1 MTQTVRYR
9 PSENRAGL
17 PAKRRWGLVD
27 RGGETG
33 RCYGGVSVGFQ
44 GIGRT
49 ITSSIWRR
57 IRMGTAA
64 SGDAGSPIVRRP
76 EGHLEASA
84 HTMRPIITAGISCF
98 LVLIGCTHVR
108 PTVPGAAPTE
118 PERAASTV
126 PASGSATPPSGTALP
141 APKTT
146 AQSAAAAAGS
156 SSQSGAGG
164 SSRPKP
170 KPSTLKSPGNA
181 PAAAAGSPAAAAKPT
196 AAPAGDTSARQST
209 PSAPA
214 LDLGALEQRLKE
226 TRAIGLF
233 TKLSLKNQVDDL
245 LNQFRAFHGRQGAA
259 SLAEL
264 RQRYDLLLLKVLS
277 LLQDGDPALAAAI
290 SSSREALWGILAD
303 PVKFRQTV
311 T

>member
-1 MTQTVRYR
+1 
-9 PSENRAGL
+9 
-17 PAKRRWGLVD
+17 
-27 RGGETG
+27 
-33 RCYGGVSVGFQ
+33 
-44 GIGRT
+44 
-49 ITSSIWRR
+49 
-57 IRMGTAA
+57 
-64 SGDAGSPIVRRP
+64 
-76 EGHLEASA
+76 
-84 HTMRPIITAGISCF
+84 MRPIITAGISCF
-98 LVLIGCTHVR
+98 LVLIGCTHVG
-108 PTVPGAAPTE
+108 PTVPAAAPTE
-118 PERAASTV
+118 PERAAS
-126 PASGSATPPSGTALP
+126 PSGTAPP
-141 APKTT
+141 APSGPAGAEPGNGSKTT
-146 AQSAAAAAGS
+146 AQSAGAAAGS

-170 KPSTLKSPGNA
+170 KPSTPRGPGHA
-181 PAAAAGSPAAAAKPT
+181 PAAAPGSPAAAAKPT

>member
-1 MTQTVRYR
+1 MSAAVQRSPDTMQL
-9 PSENRAGL
+9 PGLCAG
-17 PAKRRWGLVD
+17 
-27 RGGETG
+27 
-33 RCYGGVSVGFQ
+33 Y
-44 GIGRT
+44 
-49 ITSSIWRR
+49 
-57 IRMGTAA
+57 
-64 SGDAGSPIVRRP
+64 VRR
-76 EGHLEASA
+76 LEASA
-84 HTMRPIITAGISCF
+84 HTMRPLIIAGILCF
-98 LVLIGCTHVR
+98 LVLIGCTHAR

-118 PERAASTV
+118 PERAASQTV
-126 PASGSATPPSGTALP
+126 PASASGSATPPSETALP
-141 APKTT
+141 APTGPAAAEPDNGSKTT
-146 AQSAAAAAGS
+146 AQSAAAGS
-156 SSQSGAGG
+156 

-181 PAAAAGSPAAAAKPT
+181 PAAAPGAPAAAAKPT
-196 AAPAGDTSARQST
+196 AAPAGDTPARQST

-245 LNQFRAFHGRQGAA
+245 LNQFRAFHGKQGAI

-264 RQRYDLLLLKVLS
+264 RHRYDGLLLKVLS
-277 LLQDGDPALAAAI
+277 LLQDGDPALATAI

-303 PVKFRQTV
+303 PIKFRQTV

>member
-1 MTQTVRYR
+1 
-9 PSENRAGL
+9 
-17 PAKRRWGLVD
+17 
-27 RGGETG
+27 
-33 RCYGGVSVGFQ
+33 
-44 GIGRT
+44 
-49 ITSSIWRR
+49 
-57 IRMGTAA
+57 
-64 SGDAGSPIVRRP
+64 
-76 EGHLEASA
+76 
-84 HTMRPIITAGISCF
+84 MRPPIIAGIACF

-108 PTVPGAAPTE
+108 PTVPAAAPPE
-118 PERAASTV
+118 PERAASQGVETTPDSTV
-126 PASGSATPPSGTALP
+126 PSGTALP
-141 APKTT
+141 APTGPAAAEPDNGSKTT

-156 SSQSGAGG
+156 SSHSRAGG

-170 KPSTLKSPGNA
+170 KPSTLESPGNA
-181 PAAAAGSPAAAAKPT
+181 PAAAAGSPATAAKPT
-196 AAPAGDTSARQST
+196 AVPAGDTSARQST
-209 PSAPA
+209 PSAPS

-245 LNQFRAFHGRQGAA
+245 LNQIRAFHGRQGAT

-277 LLQDGDPALAAAI
+277 LLQDGDPALATAI

>member
-1 MTQTVRYR
+1 MQL
-9 PSENRAGL
+9 PGPGAG
-17 PAKRRWGLVD
+17 
-27 RGGETG
+27 
-33 RCYGGVSVGFQ
+33 Y
-44 GIGRT
+44 
-49 ITSSIWRR
+49 
-57 IRMGTAA
+57 
-64 SGDAGSPIVRRP
+64 VRRS
-76 EGHLEASA
+76 EASA
-84 HTMRPIITAGISCF
+84 HTMRPLILGGIACF

-108 PTVPGAAPTE
+108 PTVPAAPTE
-118 PERAASTV
+118 PERAASQTVPAAAPTEPERAASQTV
-126 PASGSATPPSGTALP
+126 PASETALP
-141 APKTT
+141 APTGPAAAEPDNGSKTT
-146 AQSAAAAAGS
+146 AQSAA
-156 SSQSGAGG
+156 AGG

-170 KPSTLKSPGNA
+170 KPSTVKSPGNA
-181 PAAAAGSPAAAAKPT
+181 PAAAGSPAAAAKPT
-196 AAPAGDTSARQST
+196 APASDTSDRQST

-245 LNQFRAFHGRQGAA
+245 LNQFRAFHGRQGAT

-277 LLQDGDPALAAAI
+277 LLQDGDPALATAI

-303 PVKFRQTV
+303 PIKFRQTV